1 MPVAPAQADRIATFQ
16 QSLRI
21 SKLREMNSRELLTL
35 ASRFERI
42 EPEFV
47 RAFGDRRKSLKL
59 SILAS
64 LSAQHLCSSLKLF
77 LYAEGLAPVIHL
89 GGYDAVTSGTMQPNA
104 DIWKFAP
111 DVTLLV
117 PSTEDIKT
125 WPRMFAPAA
134 EVEEW
139 ARRQSEIYLAIW
151 DVIAEKLPGCRVYHA
166 LFVQPLERP
175 LGNLER
181 RYPFS
186 RSNCLRALNDRLV
199 AQRPKH
205 VHLVDLDALAD
216 LVGRQHWFDETGYFL
231 TKQPISLRELPL
243 VGAYL
248 ARLIASGRGDV
259 KKCLVLD
266 LDNTLW
272 GGVVGDDGVDGI
284 RIDPSDPV
292 GEAYVHFQKYLLA
305 LKERGVLLAVCSKN
319 DDAIARSAFVAKPEM
334 PLKLS
339 DFSAFQ
345 ANWDDK
351 VTNIRRIADG
361 LNIGVDSL
369 VFFDDNPAEREIVNE
384 YEPLVLTINVPPDP
398 AHYIR
403 ALDLSFAFEWE
414 QLTEED
420 IGRSET
426 YARDRERQQLES
438 QFTDYDDYL
447 RSLQMKAWIEPVS
460 NEGSVRIVQL
470 FGKTNQFNT
479 RTRRYSESA
488 IARLGDAPDS
498 CVIQVKF
505 ADRFSNYGIVASA
518 VLNLRGNAV
527 FIDNWV
533 MSCRVFER
541 GLENAM
547 FEAMICYARENSA
560 ERIVGEFIPTA
571 KNVYVKELFERL
583 GFDPLVAD
591 GDFRPEPDGTLYS
604 LPLSRPPATRHYIDT
619 IMTLDGAEQAIK
631 LDLSQHSEKKVRL
644 S

>member
-1 MPVAPAQADRIATFQ
+1 
-16 QSLRI
+16 
-21 SKLREMNSRELLTL
+21 MNSRELLTL

-47 RAFGDRRKSLKL
+47 NTFGSGRKSLKL

-64 LSAQHLCSSLKLF
+64 LSAQHLCSSLKVF

-89 GGYDAVTSGTMQPNA
+89 GGYDSVASGTMQPSA
-104 DIWKFAP
+104 DIWKFQP
-111 DVTLLV
+111 DAALLI
-117 PSTEDIKT
+117 PSTEDIKA
-125 WPRMFAPAA
+125 WPRMFASAV

-139 ARRQSEIYLAIW
+139 VRQQSEIYLAIW
-151 DVIAEKLPGCRVYHA
+151 GAIAEKLPGCRVYHA

-181 RYPFS
+181 TYPFS
-186 RSNCLRALNDRLV
+186 RSSCLRALNDRLI

-205 VHLVDLDALAD
+205 VNFVDVDSLAG
-216 LVGRQHWFDETGYFL
+216 LVGRQQWFDETGYFL
-231 TKQPISLRELPL
+231 TKQPLSLRELPL
-243 VGAYL
+243 LSAYL
-248 ARLIASGRGDV
+248 ARLIASGSGIT

-319 DDAIARSAFVAKPEM
+319 DEANARSPFIAKPEM

-339 DFSAFQ
+339 DFSAFE

-351 VTNIRRIADG
+351 VTNIRRIAEA
-361 LNIGVDSL
+361 LNIGVESL
-369 VFFDDNPAEREIVNE
+369 VFFDDNPAERTIVSE
-384 YEPLVLTINVPPDP
+384 YEPSVLTINVPADP
-398 AHYIR
+398 ARYVR
-403 ALDLSFAFEWE
+403 ALDLSFAFEWG

-426 YARDRERQQLES
+426 YAKDNERLQLKH
-438 QFTDYDDYL
+438 QFADYDDYL
-447 RSLQMKAWIEPVS
+447 RSLQMRAWIEPVS
-460 NEGSVRIVQL
+460 SDGLARIVQL

-479 RTRRYSESA
+479 CTRRYSEGA
-488 IARLGDAPDS
+488 VAGLRDASDA
-498 CVIQVKF
+498 CVIQVRF
-505 ADRFSNYGIVASA
+505 ADRFSNYGIVAGA
-518 VLNLRGNAV
+518 VLKLRGNAI

-541 GLENAM
+541 GLEVAI
-547 FEAMICYARENSA
+547 FEAIIGYALKSGAGRV
-560 ERIVGEFIPTA
+560 VGEFVPTA
-571 KNVYVKELFERL
+571 KNGYVKDLFERL
-583 GFDPLVAD
+583 GFDRLGA
-591 GDFRPEPDGTLYS
+591 GDDFGSESEGILYCLPVS
-604 LPLSRPPATRHYIDT
+604 RPLSTKHHVDT
-619 IMTLDGAEQAIK
+619 NITLGGEARAMK
-631 LDLSQHSEKKVRL
+631 TDLSEYSERKAR
-644 S
+644 SS

>member
-1 MPVAPAQADRIATFQ
+1 
-16 QSLRI
+16 
-21 SKLREMNSRELLTL
+21 MNSRELLTL

-42 EPEFV
+42 EPEFA
-47 RAFGDRRKSLKL
+47 REFGGHRKPLKL

-77 LYAEGLAPVIHL
+77 LYAEGLAPSIHL
-89 GGYDAVTSGTMQPNA
+89 GGYDAIASGTLQQNA
-104 DIWKFAP
+104 EIWKVGP
-111 DVTLLV
+111 DATLLL
-117 PSTEDIKT
+117 PSTDDIKT
-125 WPRMFAPAA
+125 WPRMFATAQ
-134 EVEEW
+134 EVAEW
-139 ARRQSEIYLAIW
+139 ARRQSEIYLTIW
-151 DVIAEKLPGCRVYHA
+151 DVIAKRLPGCRVYHA

-181 RYPFS
+181 LYPFS

-205 VHLVDLDALAD
+205 VHLIDLDSLAG
-216 LVGRQHWFDETGYFL
+216 LAGRRQWFDETGYFL
-231 TKQPISLRELPL
+231 TKQPISLRELPI

-248 ARLIASGRGDV
+248 ARLIACGRGNI

-319 DDAIARSAFVAKPEM
+319 DEAIARSPFQAKPEM
-334 PLKLS
+334 PLKIS
-339 DFSAFQ
+339 DFAAFQ

-351 VTNIRRIADG
+351 VTNLRRIADG
-361 LNIGVDSL
+361 LNIGVESL
-369 VFFDDNPAEREIVNE
+369 VFFDDNPAERTIVDE
-384 YEPLVLTINVPPDP
+384 YEPSVLTINVPADP
-398 AHYIR
+398 ALYVR

-420 IGRSET
+420 IARSET
-426 YARDRERQQLES
+426 YAKDRERQQLES
-438 QFTDYDDYL
+438 QFSDYDAYL
-447 RSLQMKAWIEPVS
+447 RSLQMKAWIEPVGS
-460 NEGSVRIVQL
+460 EGLARIAQL

-479 RTRRYSESA
+479 RTQRYSESIVA
-488 IARLGDAPDS
+488 QLGSASDS
-498 CVIQVKF
+498 WVIQVKF
-505 ADRFSNYGIVASA
+505 ADRFSNYGIVAGA
-518 VLNLRGNAV
+518 VLKLRGNSL
-527 FIDNWV
+527 FIDNWI

-541 GLENAM
+541 GLEYAT
-547 FEAMICYARENSA
+547 FEAMICFARNSGA
-560 ERIVGEFIPTA
+560 ERIVGEFIPTE
-571 KNVYVKELFERL
+571 KNVYVKGLFERL

-591 GDFRPEPDGTLYS
+591 DDFRAEPEGTLYS
-604 LPLSRPPATRHYIDT
+604 LALSGHSVAEYYIDT
-619 IMTLDGAEQAIK
+619 TMTLGGAERTMK
-631 LDLSQHSEKKVRL
+631 LNASQHSEKKVRL

>member
-1 MPVAPAQADRIATFQ
+1 
-16 QSLRI
+16 
-21 SKLREMNSRELLTL
+21 MNSRELLTL

-42 EPEFV
+42 EPEFA
-47 RAFGDRRKSLKL
+47 REFGGRRKPLKL

-77 LYAEGLAPVIHL
+77 LYAEGLAPSIHL
-89 GGYDAVTSGTMQPNA
+89 GGYDAIASGTLQQNA
-104 DIWKFAP
+104 EIWKVGP
-111 DVTLLV
+111 DATLLL
-117 PSTEDIKT
+117 PSTDDIKT
-125 WPRMFAPAA
+125 WPRMFATAQ
-134 EVEEW
+134 EVDDW
-139 ARRQSEIYLAIW
+139 ARLQSEIYLTIW
-151 DVIAEKLPGCRVYHA
+151 DVIAKRLPGCRVYHA

-181 RYPFS
+181 LYPFS

-205 VHLVDLDALAD
+205 VHLIDLDSLAG
-216 LVGRQHWFDETGYFL
+216 LAGRRQWFDETGYFL
-231 TKQPISLRELPL
+231 TKQPISLRELPF

-248 ARLIASGRGDV
+248 ARLIACGRGNI

-319 DDAIARSAFVAKPEM
+319 DEAIARSPFQAKPEM
-334 PLKLS
+334 PLKIS
-339 DFSAFQ
+339 DFASFQ

-351 VTNIRRIADG
+351 VTNLRRIADG
-361 LNIGVDSL
+361 LNIGVESL
-369 VFFDDNPAEREIVNE
+369 VFFDDNPAERTIVDE
-384 YEPLVLTINVPPDP
+384 YEPSVLTINVPADP
-398 AHYIR
+398 ALYVR

-420 IGRSET
+420 IARSET
-426 YARDRERQQLES
+426 YAKDRERQQLES
-438 QFTDYDDYL
+438 QFSDYDAYL

-460 NEGSVRIVQL
+460 SEGLARIAQL
-470 FGKTNQFNT
+470 FSKTNQFNT
-479 RTRRYSESA
+479 RTQRYSESIVA
-488 IARLGDAPDS
+488 QLGSASDS
-498 CVIQVKF
+498 WVIQVRF
-505 ADRFSNYGIVASA
+505 ADRFSNYGIVAGA
-518 VLNLRGNAV
+518 VLKLRGNAL
-527 FIDNWV
+527 FIDNWI

-541 GLENAM
+541 GLEYAT
-547 FEAMICYARENSA
+547 FEAMICFARNSGA
-560 ERIVGEFIPTA
+560 ERIVGEFIPTE

-583 GFDPLVAD
+583 GFAPLVAD
-591 GDFRPEPDGTLYS
+591 DDFRPEPEGTLYS
-604 LPLSRPPATRHYIDT
+604 LALSGHSVAEYYIDT
-619 IMTLDGAEQAIK
+619 TMTLGGAERTMK
-631 LDLSQHSEKKVRL
+631 LNASQHSEKKVRL